1 MLRSMDEGGCTY
13 TDPSISAVMS
23 AQKVSLENHALLCGK
38 SDEEVDGFEVDC
50 GREHVA
56 EAVQP
61 FLVFK
66 LYQATFVFCGAVKC
80 VEL

>member
-1 MLRSMDEGGCTY
+1 MDGGSCTNAGY
-13 TDPSISAVMS
+13 SISAVMS
-23 AQKVSLENHALLCGK
+23 ALKVSSVDRALLCGK

-50 GREHVA
+50 GRELVA
-56 EAVQP
+56 EAIRP

-66 LYQATFVFCGAVKC
+66 LYQATFVFCGAVHC